1 MFTLRKVI
9 TTLADSSKSKSKN
22 KVLSHVPYRD
32 SKLTSLLKQS
42 LGGNSYCLMVACLSP
57 SDAYVEENLS
67 TLDYATQASKISN
80 APVINEDPK
89 IRKIKEL
96 QAKCSAL

>member
-1 MFTLRKVI
+1 
-9 TTLADSSKSKSKN
+9 
-22 KVLSHVPYRD
+22 
-32 SKLTSLLKQS
+32 
-42 LGGNSYCLMVACLSP
+42 MVACLSP